1 MRRGGRRVPFG
12 WEEEEEEKDGE
23 MRPENGEHRKC

>member
-1 MRRGGRRVPFG
+1 MRRGGRGVPFG
-12 WEEEEEEKDGE
+12 WEEEKDGE